1 MGVAKDNPTSAMSTA
16 HRPTWNPA
24 QGKEVIDYI
33 SILLLR
39 CILTLS
45 KIKSGSRQ
53 FSARDVASQTKLK
66 FRQPGQTSTVDVQKR
81 DLRAE
86 LLKAEQEAKERKRKA
101 AGGGYIGSDAP
112 VAEIEDRNPEEIK
125 RRKLLRDALE
135 LDKDDDDEVEVKKEE
150 NGTAKAER

>member
-1 MGVAKDNPTSAMSTA
+1 MSTA

-24 QGKEVIDYI
+24 QGKEVND
-33 SILLLR
+33 SNLLLG

-45 KIKSGSRQ
+45 KVKGGSRQ

-66 FRQPGQTSTVDVQKR
+66 FRQPGQTSSIDVQKR

-101 AGGGYIGSDAP
+101 VGGAFVGSDAP

-125 RRKLLRDALE
+125 RRRLLQEALE
-135 LDKDDDDEVEVKKEE
+135 LDKDDDDEVEVKNEG
-150 NGTAKAER
+150 NGTVKAGRYVLVLVSVHS